1 MPKLNVFLSTAVATL
16 LVLGTA
22 AASAAEV
29 VVIVNEAN
37 PAASLTA
44 KQVRGH
50 FLKNPATW
58 ADGSNVRPVDR
69 AASDPDRVAF
79 LSKVL
84 DMSSAELERYWIS
97 RQYSTAEEPPPKAR
111 DDAETIQLVDS
122 LEGGIGFVSRK
133 ALEGAGGAK
142 IKAVLTLT
150 Y

>member
-1 MPKLNVFLSTAVATL
+1 MILTAATI

-37 PAASLTA
+37 PIGSLTA
-44 KQVRGH
+44 KQVKGH

-58 ADGSNVRPVDR
+58 GDGSRVRPVDR
-69 AASDPDRVAF
+69 AASDPNRAAF
-79 LSKVL
+79 LSEVL

-97 RQYSTAEEPPPKAR
+97 RQYSTAEEPPPKAK
-111 DDAETIQLVDS
+111 DEAETIQLVDS
-122 LEGGIGFVSRK
+122 LAGGIGFVSRK
-133 ALEGAGGAK
+133 ALEGAGNAR
-142 IKAVLTLT
+142 IKAVLTIT

>member
-1 MPKLNVFLSTAVATL
+1 MPRLDMILTAATL
-16 LVLGTA
+16 LVLCTA
-22 AASAAEV
+22 AAPAAEV

-37 PAASLTA
+37 PVASLTP
-44 KQVRGH
+44 KQVKGH

-58 ADGSNVRPVDR
+58 ADGSRVRPVDR
-69 AASDPDRVAF
+69 AAADPGRTAF
-79 LSKVL
+79 LSQVL

-97 RQYSTAEEPPPKAR
+97 RQYATAEDPPPKAR
-111 DDAETIQLVDS
+111 DEAETIQLVDS

-133 ALEGAGGAK
+133 ALEGAVGAK